1 MKPIR
6 TTLFAALTASLIG
19 AATMAPA
26 NAQQAQRLRG
36 EITAMDGSTITVK
49 TPDGKNLKVALADGY
64 TVNHAV
70 VVKLSDIKPGTFVGV
85 GAVPDGDGMKAA
97 QVQIFAPSSNARAA
111 RHGEWGSEPS
121 GTMTNAPVTAVVAGQ
136 SNGMLTLT
144 ADGKNYDIN
153 VPDDVPV
160 MKTESGTKDL
170 VKSGAWVSISNATEE
185 NGMLLAKAIT
195 VSDDRRY
202 PAR

>member
-1 MKPIR
+1 MNSFR
-6 TTLFAALTASLIG
+6 TTLFAWLIATLIG
-19 AATMAPA
+19 GAAIAPA

-36 EITAMDGSTITVK
+36 EITAIDGATITLK
-49 TPDGKNLKVALADGY
+49 TPDGKNPKVTLADGY

-70 VVKLSDIKPGTFVGV
+70 VVRLTDIKPGTFVGV
-85 GAVPDGDGMKAA
+85 GAVPDGDGLKAA
-97 QVQIFAPSSNARAA
+97 QVQIFPPNATARE
-111 RHGEWGSEPS
+111 RHGEWSSDQS

-136 SNGMLTLT
+136 NNGMLTLT
-144 ADGKNYDIN
+144 TGGKNYDIK

-160 MKTESGTKDL
+160 MKTEAGNKDL
-170 VKSGAWVSISNATEE
+170 VKAGAWVSISNATEE
-185 NGMLLAKAIT
+185 NGRLSAKAIT